1 MRDDLNCEVQV
12 IASEVFSRSWQFI
25 ETDRLFAGKDR
36 QRMQDQLAE
45 LILLI
50 MRSGERNLI
59 VIANRTIATLRQQ
72 NARSRQVELPSKPAS
87 SRVKA

>member
-12 IASEVFSRSWQFI
+12 IASEVFNRSWQFI
-25 ETDRLFAGKDR
+25 ETDPLFAGKDR

-45 LILLI
+45 LLLLL

-59 VIANRTIATLRQQ
+59 VIANRAIATLRQQ
-72 NARSRQVELPSKPAS
+72 NARSRQVEE
-87 SRVKA
+87 VT